1 MNNTKNPNHVNSSVN
16 RDNKENNL
24 NRNNLRL
31 VHWNCNSLNNK
42 IDEFKDF
49 CFTNKPHVISLN
61 ETKLSEDRAD
71 YILQIDNYNVI
82 HKTRNSGKNGAGGV
96 ALLIREDINFS
107 ECKIFDNLEIEIC
120 AVNIMINKNEVCVL
134 SYYNPPQK
142 ELSEKVFE
150 ILKETKTKF
159 ILMGDLNAKT
169 TLWEAEINNSNGD
182 ILDEI
187 ILNNDCL
194 IMNNK
199 ESTHYCFN
207 GKTESILDYC
217 IVSSNIHKLFDSIEV
232 LKNNDM
238 TSDHVPIKINFN
250 QGKINPDNGSNIS
263 NKRKAYNYNKADW
276 GKFADMLPKTLPSDI
291 GEN

>member
-1 MNNTKNPNHVNSSVN
+1 MILILFKIFIL
-16 RDNKENNL
+16 K
-24 NRNNLRL
+24 L
-31 VHWNCNSLNNK
+31 VWGA
-42 IDEFKDF
+42 F
-49 CFTNKPHVISLN
+49 
-61 ETKLSEDRAD
+61 
-71 YILQIDNYNVI
+71 ILQIDNYNVI

-134 SYYNPPQK
+134 SYYNPPLK

-182 ILDEI
+182 TLDEI

-217 IVSSNIHKLFDSIEV
+217 IVSSNIHKLFDSVEV
-232 LKNNDM
+232 LKNDDM

-250 QGKINPDNGSNIS
+250 QG
-263 NKRKAYNYNKADW
+263 
-276 GKFADMLPKTLPSDI
+276 
-291 GEN
+291 